1 MSGGEPLRIRRA
13 AAADLERIAWL
24 EAASFADPW
33 PAALVRDELFHP
45 AALMLVGGRGTAP
58 PEGYACFRLAPGEAE
73 LLRVA
78 VAPAA
83 RGWRIGTALVAAG
96 LDEVRRS
103 GAELCHL
110 EVRIENASAHAVY
123 RRLGFAPTGR
133 RPAYYRDGSDAL
145 IFTLSLAPP
154 ADRGSPALADRA
166 SPAPPADRA
175 SPDIPTDRPAELL
188 DGGAGGPHRPGWRL
202 DPA

>member
-1 MSGGEPLRIRRA
+1 MSGGEPLCIRRA

-45 AALMLVGGRGTAP
+45 AALMLVGGSGTAP
-58 PEGYACFRLAPGEAE
+58 PAGYACFRLAPGEAE

-83 RGWRIGTALVAAG
+83 RGRRIGTALVAAG
-96 LDEVRRS
+96 LDEVRRA
-103 GAELCHL
+103 GAERCHL
-110 EVRIENASAHAVY
+110 EVRIDNASAHAVY

-133 RPAYYRDGSDAL
+133 RPAYYRDGTDAL
-145 IFTLSLAPP
+145 VFTLSLAPP
-154 ADRGSPALADRA
+154 R
-166 SPAPPADRA
+166 
-175 SPDIPTDRPAELL
+175 
-188 DGGAGGPHRPGWRL
+188 AGGPQGPGPRL